1 MNYTMVAIFLLIGV
15 SIHAVLML
23 FVHQGDAIQMEANLT
38 NVANLQNSSL
48 ETLNTLQAD
57 LNLLE
62 PSDQNHQS
70 PSSTFAPLPPSPP
83 SPSSPSTPSPFALF
97 TSYLDEFSSSGAN
110 ILSQKLRNLE
120 LQTRETET
128 SELRRSILDPS
139 CLLTPPNSP
148 LILGRADL
156 VMEDQDKWM
165 KSDDETLPWLSGVD
179 AHDEGIERHLH
190 S

>member
-1 MNYTMVAIFLLIGV
+1 MLIGV

-23 FVHQGDAIQMEANLT
+23 FVHQGDGIQMEANLT

-57 LNLLE
+57 
-62 PSDQNHQS
+62 HHS
-70 PSSTFAPLPPSPP
+70 PSSIFAPLPPSPPSPP
-83 SPSSPSTPSPFALF
+83 SPSSPSTPSPFPLF

-128 SELRRSILDPS
+128 SESRRSVLDPS

-148 LILGRADL
+148 LILGRTDQ
-156 VMEDQDKWM
+156 VKEDQDKWM

-179 AHDEGIERHLH
+179 AHDEGIERHFH